1 MCTLKTHTPQQQK
14 NIQITSIVDRFL
26 EHARVMIFGNDG
38 DPKVFI
44 TSADLMTRNID
55 FRVEVGIPIYDVDL
69 KQQIIDVFDIQLKDN
84 VKARVVDNEQ
94 KNAYVKRR
102 SGRNIRS
109 QISIHNYLMKVNS
122 LPQ

>member
-1 MCTLKTHTPQQQK
+1 
-14 NIQITSIVDRFL
+14 
-26 EHARVMIFGNDG
+26 MIFGNDG
-38 DPKVFI
+38 DSKVFI